1 MEKLVHKGKAR
12 AIGISNF
19 TPTDIE
25 LILKECSIPPA
36 DHQVESHPY
45 LQQPKFAEYH
55 KEKGI
60 HVTQFSPMGPKLKRK
75 TSLPSPLEDPTVLQ
89 VAEKYGKTPAQ
100 VVLGWGIAHG
110 RSVIPKASSAGRI
123 EENLGSDFRMDPA
136 DLAKLDA
143 LDKKIRM
150 NNPAGE
156 CNVEIDVFRGLPDE

>member
-19 TPTDIE
+19 TPTEIE
-25 LILKECSIPPA
+25 RILAECSISPA
-36 DHQVESHPY
+36 DHQIESHPY

-60 HVTQFSPMGPKLKRK
+60 HITQFSPMGPNPQRK
-75 TSLPSPLEDPTVLQ
+75 SSLSSPLDDPSVLQ

-100 VVLGWGIAHG
+100 VVLAWGLAHG
-110 RSVIPKASSAGRI
+110 RSVIPKASSAKRI
-123 EENLGSDFRMDPA
+123 EENLGSDFKIDPE
-136 DLAKLDA
+136 DLAKIDG

-150 NNPAGE
+150 NNPAAE
-156 CNVEIDVFRGLPDE
+156 WNVEGGLFQGLLDE